1 MGSQQNKITGVV
13 SKVIVSNGISKKTG
27 EPYET
32 RQILIS
38 EVSGQYPQSVIVEAF
53 GKRFSAVHE
62 GVIVDCFFNLAAN
75 EYNGKYYNRISA
87 WKIVPTEGLVQG
99 QIQGQQDPP
108 QQDPPQPDTQQQE
121 SQIPEHGESLEPQG
135 DDLPF

>member
-13 SKVIVSNGISKKTG
+13 SKVTVSTGVSKKTG
-27 EPYET
+27 NPYET

-38 EVSGQYPQSVIVEAF
+38 EVSGQFPQSVIVEAF
-53 GKRFSAVHE
+53 GEKFSAVHE

-75 EYNGKYYNRISA
+75 EYNGRYYNRISA
-87 WKIVPTEGLVQG
+87 WKIVPTEGQIQG
-99 QIQGQQDPP
+99 QIQGR
-108 QQDPPQPDTQQQE
+108 QDPPQPDTQQQE
-121 SQIPEHGESLEPQG
+121 SQIPEHGESLEQQG